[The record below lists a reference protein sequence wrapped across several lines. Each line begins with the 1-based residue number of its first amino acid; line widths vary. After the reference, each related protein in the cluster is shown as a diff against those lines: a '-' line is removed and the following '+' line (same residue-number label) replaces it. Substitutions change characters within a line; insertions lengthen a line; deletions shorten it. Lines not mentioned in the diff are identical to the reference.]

1 MRESRRLTFLHVL
14 CATLSLARDT
24 SWQSRCGQTC
34 RKDSAKLLPSVV
46 VPLPSR
52 LANASTSNLAPKP
65 QLYVAMTT
73 IPPRMTK
80 RHLKQAV
87 DTVLA
92 QTRPPDKVLVSAS
105 RKYARFPGPIPDLSS
120 ILPSNHKLVETI
132 TCEVDMGPATKLLCA
147 LPRLR
152 ELTKSSA
159 GAGSAWAVLMD
170 DDLRYWPCIC
180 RPSPIGRRLRAPGA
194 LIAMATATAQTGL
207 LRRARTKARRT
218 RRRRPCIYS
227 RQAIVRALAAVR
239 ARTAARSKREGV
251 RPAASEGFLV
261 RRRVVRRRKGD
272 AGEGDCG
279 GRAG

>member
-1 MRESRRLTFLHVL
+1 MRVQIATSQTCKRCSPAELFTMRESRRLTLLHVL

-52 LANASTSNLAPKP
+52 LSNATTSNLAPKP

-132 TCEVDMGPATKLLCA
+132 TCEVDMGPATKLLLKAA
-147 LPRLR
+147 LR
-152 ELTKSSA
+152 
-159 GAGSAWAVLMD
+159 
-170 DDLRYWPCIC
+170 I
-180 RPSPIGRRLRAPGA
+180 
-194 LIAMATATAQTGL
+194 ATAT
-207 LRRARTKARRT
+207 RAHQIVG
-218 RRRRPCIYS
+218 RRR
-227 RQAIVRALAAVR
+227 
-239 ARTAARSKREGV
+239 
-251 RPAASEGFLV
+251 
-261 RRRVVRRRKGD
+261 
-272 AGEGDCG
+272 
-279 GRAG
+279 